1 MPIGKIIK
9 SVVERLPPNEWL
21 WDTSV
26 KGFGARRQNNGVFY
40 YLRYRVGSRQHMR
53 SIGRHGSPWTPDT
66 ARREAQQALG
76 EVAKGRDPF
85 AERGRV
91 AETFAAEV
99 PRFLERKRAAL
110 RPRTFVEVQRHLTT
124 QAGSLARLR
133 LSEITRRTIA
143 EHLAQIEATSGP
155 IARNRV
161 RGSLSTFFAWTI
173 SEGFIEPPG
182 PVAGTDKAA
191 EGSRDHILKDPELAA
206 IWRALSPGDYG
217 DIVRLLV
224 LTGQRRE
231 EIGGLRWSEVDLE
244 RGVIRLGA
252 ERTKNKRPHEVPLA
266 PLARAILAS
275 RRPQGPSPDGAV
287 FGSNGAGGWSARKA
301 ALEKRLAGLG
311 PWRLHDLRRTC
322 ATGMAELGVAPHIVE
337 AVLNH
342 VSGHKGGVAGIYN
355 RARYA
360 GEVRDALERWA
371 AHVEAIVS
379 DTGDAVAVT

>member
-1 MPIGKIIK
+1 MPTGKIIK
-9 SVVERLPPNEWL
+9 SVVERLPPNDWL
-21 WDTSV
+21 WDTGV
-26 KGFGARRQNNGVFY
+26 KGFGARRQNDGVFY
-40 YLRYRVGSRQHMR
+40 YLRYRLGGRQHMR

-91 AETFAAEV
+91 AEAFVTEV

-110 RPRTFVEVQRHLTT
+110 RPRTFIEVQRHLTA

-133 LSEITRRTIA
+133 LSEITRRAIA

-161 RGSLSTFFAWTI
+161 RSSLSTFFAWAI

-191 EGSRDHILKDPELAA
+191 EGSRDRILKDPELTVL
-206 IWRALSPGDYG
+206 WQVLGPGDYG

-231 EIGGLRWSEVDLE
+231 EIGALRWSEVDLE
-244 RGVIRLGA
+244 RNLVRLGA
-252 ERTKNKRPHEVPLA
+252 ERTKNKRSHEVPLSR
-266 PLARAILAS
+266 LARAIVVS
-275 RRPQGPSPDGAV
+275 RKSQQSATRKGPAFDGAV
-287 FGSNGAGGWSARKA
+287 FGSKGAGGWSARKA
-301 ALEKRLAGLG
+301 ALDERLKAME
-311 PWRLHDLRRTC
+311 PWTLHDLRRTA
-322 ATGMAELGVAPHIVE
+322 ATGMANLGVPPHIVE

-342 VSGHKGGVAGIYN
+342 VSGHKAGVAGVYN

-360 GEVRDALERWA
+360 DEMRVALERWSEHVA
-371 AHVEAIVS
+371 ALV
-379 DTGDAVAVT
+379 G